1 MSEVPQP
8 RLAVRGPAGQ
18 VRAIALV
25 LHGGRANSH
34 EPAAA
39 RQPAALRMVPF
50 ARSLERAGRPCGL
63 AVWSLGYRYRGWN
76 GAEASPVPDARWALD
91 LIRQRHGD
99 LPVAL
104 VGHSM
109 GGRTA
114 LRIADDPLVRS
125 VAALAPWLPEGEP
138 TGAVA
143 GRQVLIMHGTD
154 DQTTDPGASLAYAL
168 HAPAARIAAISVRR
182 EGHAMLRRPGTWH
195 RLTTGFVLGSLGCTA
210 MPPELDAA
218 WNDAPVVI

>member
-1 MSEVPQP
+1 MSEVPRP

-50 ARSLERAGRPCGL
+50 ARSLERAGGSCGL

-99 LPVAL
+99 PPVAL

-125 VAALAPWLPEGEP
+125 VAALAPWLPDGEP

-154 DQTTDPGASLAYAL
+154 DQTTDPRASLAYAL
-168 HAPAARIAAISVRR
+168 HAPAERIAAISVLR

-195 RLTTGFVLGSLGCTA
+195 RLTTGFVLGSLGCAA

-218 WNDAPVVI
+218 WNEAPVVI

>member
-1 MSEVPQP
+1 MGEVPRP

-50 ARSLERAGRPCGL
+50 ARSIERAGRRCGL

-76 GAEASPVPDARWALD
+76 GAEASPVLDARWALD
-91 LIRQRHGD
+91 RIRHLHGD

-125 VAALAPWLPEGEP
+125 VAALAPWLPDQEP
-138 TGAVA
+138 TAAVA
-143 GRQVLIMHGTD
+143 GRQVLIMHGMND
-154 DQTTDPGASLAYAL
+154 LTTDPRASLDYARR
-168 HAPAARIAAISVRR
+168 APADRIAAVSVRR
-182 EGHAMLRRPGTWH
+182 EGHAMLRRPGEWH
-195 RLTTGFVLGSLGCTA
+195 RLTTGFVLGSLGCA
-210 MPPELDAA
+210 GMPPELDRA
-218 WNDAPVVI
+218 WNDAPLVI